1 MGMTTN
7 HIKKAFAW
15 SYSGL
20 KAYET
25 CPLQWQQV
33 QLLKNFKGTEGPELL
48 WGNRVHHAMHKTL
61 KSDGKVP
68 LPDEMLTYQGW
79 VDSLLAL
86 PGHHYV
92 EQKYAITKDF
102 APCEYFAHNVWY
114 RGIGD
119 FVVVD
124 GTNALVLD
132 WKTGKVLDDHVQ
144 LMLMA
149 QLIFSHFSKVQ
160 SVQAQF
166 VWLKFD
172 TTSER
177 EVTRQDIADNWI
189 GLMDRVHSM
198 QEAYET
204 DVFIPQPSGLCRKH
218 CPVQSCQYWGKGAY

>member
-1 MGMTTN
+1 MMALL
-7 HIKKAFAW
+7 KKAFAW

-20 KAYET
+20 RAFET

-33 QLLKNFKGTEGPELL
+33 MLLKNFRSEKGPELI
-48 WGNRVHHAMHKTL
+48 WGDRVHKALHKTL
-61 KSDGKVP
+61 DSGGKVP
-68 LPDEMLTYQGW
+68 LPDEMLVYQGW
-79 VDSLLAL
+79 VESLLSL

-102 APCEYFAHNVWY
+102 APCEYYAPAVWY

-124 GTNALVLD
+124 GSNALVLD
-132 WKTGKVLDDHVQ
+132 WKTGKVLDDPVQ

-149 QLIFSHFSKVQ
+149 QLIFSHYPKVK

-172 TTSER
+172 CTSEQ
-177 EVTRQDIADNWI
+177 EVTRQDIANNWI
-189 GLMDRVHSM
+189 GLMDRVNAM
-198 QEAYET
+198 KEAYET
-204 DVFIPQPSGLCRKH
+204 DVFVPKPSGLCRKH
-218 CPVQSCQYWGKGAY
+218 CPVRTCQYHGRGSF